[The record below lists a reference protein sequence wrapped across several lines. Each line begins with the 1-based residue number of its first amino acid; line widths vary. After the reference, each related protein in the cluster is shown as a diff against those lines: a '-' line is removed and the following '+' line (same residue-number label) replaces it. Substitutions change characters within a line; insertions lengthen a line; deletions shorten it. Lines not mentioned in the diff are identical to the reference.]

1 MTNPKRKFRLSNAFK
16 RDLKKHHL
24 ALIGEA
30 WTEISDCLLNA
41 KTIPPKYQDHS
52 LSGNWDTFRDCHVQ
66 PDLVLIY
73 KIIHEN
79 QTEIVELHR
88 LNSHSEIFG

>member
-1 MTNPKRKFRLSNAFK
+1 MANYKFSMSNAFK
-16 RDLKKHHL
+16 RDLKKHYL

-30 WTEISDCLLNA
+30 WTQVSDCLLNN
-41 KTIPPKYQDHS
+41 KPMPEKYQDHA
-52 LSGNWDTFRDCHVQ
+52 LTGNWQGFRDCHLK

-73 KIIHEN
+73 RIVDN
-79 QTEIVELHR
+79 EIELHR

>member
-1 MTNPKRKFRLSNAFK
+1 MAKRHFAIANSFK

-30 WTEISDCLLNA
+30 WTEVSDCLLNA
-41 KTIPPKYQDHS
+41 KPIPEKYQDHP
-52 LSGNWDTFRDCHVQ
+52 LTGNFSGFRDCHIK

-73 KIIHEN
+73 KIVDDVV
-79 QTEIVELHR
+79 QLHH
-88 LNSHSEIFG
+88 LNTHSEIFG